1 MSAWFTEG
9 AVLRRLDAGELSILL
24 YPADELEP
32 GPANLFLRRRS
43 AAGRDVCSLL
53 GPGSPGRVRLTG
65 AGPVVTG
72 SWQGLDYQVS
82 FGLAGS
88 VTAWYWHVAVTNR
101 DADAAEVDVVYAQD
115 VALASYAAV
124 RTNEYYVSQYLDLTS
139 VVTDEVGTAVAVRQ
153 NMPGSAAPWI
163 LIGSLRDGAGWGT
176 DALQLTGR
184 GRQGVLEGLRRDLPS
199 ARLQHE
205 HTLALVQDRAVVLD
219 RHETLQTGFF
229 GICRPDHPAATSAAD
244 RAAATEALGQPE
256 ANPPFGT
263 PYSAGRSGEAAS
275 TPFEGSTAPVTVT
288 SLFSPAQ
295 TLLCMALEEEALS
308 ALAGP
313 GRQHV
318 ERSSDTLLSFFTDEG
333 SHVVTAAKEARVL
346 RPHGHIVRT
355 GSSLVPD
362 KASLTSTSW
371 MAGTFHSQ
379 VTQGH
384 VARNRVLSARR
395 SYLGL
400 KQAAGMRVFVRFAD
414 DDDWVLLGVPSAWAV
429 DPDRCRWWYQH
440 ETGLLEVV
448 STAPANVHELGLA
461 IRVLAG
467 APCQL
472 LVCSHVALGE
482 DDGQEPEPPELRVA
496 DAEVTVSPAAG
507 SMARDRFPHG
517 SFRLAWYP
525 GAAPAIGRDEILFS
539 DGRSR
544 GLPWVT
550 IATSAVTQLDLTVTV
565 DLVPKRE
572 IVAQELGEFP
582 WPSFWPGL
590 AGAVRLECP
599 PGGPASAEVNRLDS
613 IVRWFLHDALV
624 HYLSPRGLE
633 QYTGGAWGTR
643 DVCQGPVGLLVALG
657 QLPPLRDLL
666 LRVLRAQKSDGDW
679 PQAFEFFCDAAMP
692 GQSESHGDVVFWP
705 LLALG
710 EYITISGDVGLLAE
724 PVRFL
729 REDGVSAAE
738 PVIEHVRRALDRI
751 GRSTIPGSPLPAY
764 GHGDWND
771 SLQPA
776 DPLMAAHLCSS
787 WTAVLQVHALRT
799 LAGALNVAASG
810 TPHADLRVLAAACAA
825 DAGQLADQTARA
837 LQEVL
842 VPNGELAGY
851 ALFGAGGGI
860 EYLVHPSDERTGLR
874 HGILPMIHAISADL
888 LTPEQARTH
897 LAVISE
903 HLLGPDGA
911 RLFDRP
917 AAYRGGPMEVFRRAE
932 AATFFGREIG
942 LMYTAAH
949 LRYAEALARY
959 GDGDGLLA
967 ALALGNP
974 IGLEERIPSA
984 GRRQSS
990 CYYSS
995 SDAAFGDRYE
1005 AEAHYD
1011 RIRRGEVG
1019 LEGGWRVYSSGPGIF
1034 LRLVVES
1041 MLGIRR
1047 RGERVEIDPVLPRS
1061 LNGLKARISFDQA
1074 AIDVTYRV
1082 GRRGAG
1088 PTAVVLNGV
1097 ALPTIPLTNPYR
1109 APGVS
1114 VPLRHVREI
1123 LAAGPGR
1130 LDVEVP

>member
-1 MSAWFTEG
+1 
-9 AVLRRLDAGELSILL
+9 
-24 YPADELEP
+24 
-32 GPANLFLRRRS
+32 
-43 AAGRDVCSLL
+43 
-53 GPGSPGRVRLTG
+53 
-65 AGPVVTG
+65 
-72 SWQGLDYQVS
+72 
-82 FGLAGS
+82 
-88 VTAWYWHVAVTNR
+88 
-101 DADAAEVDVVYAQD
+101 
-115 VALASYAAV
+115 
-124 RTNEYYVSQYLDLTS
+124 
-139 VVTDEVGTAVAVRQ
+139 
-153 NMPGSAAPWI
+153 
-163 LIGSLRDGAGWGT
+163 
-176 DALQLTGR
+176 
-184 GRQGVLEGLRRDLPS
+184 
-199 ARLQHE
+199 
-205 HTLALVQDRAVVLD
+205 
-219 RHETLQTGFF
+219 
-229 GICRPDHPAATSAAD
+229 
-244 RAAATEALGQPE
+244 
-256 ANPPFGT
+256 
-263 PYSAGRSGEAAS
+263 
-275 TPFEGSTAPVTVT
+275 
-288 SLFSPAQ
+288 
-295 TLLCMALEEEALS
+295 
-308 ALAGP
+308 
-313 GRQHV
+313 
-318 ERSSDTLLSFFTDEG
+318 
-333 SHVVTAAKEARVL
+333 
-346 RPHGHIVRT
+346 
-355 GSSLVPD
+355 
-362 KASLTSTSW
+362 

-400 KQAAGMRVFVRFAD
+400 KQATGMRVFVRSAD

-448 STAPANVHELGLA
+448 STAPADVHELGLA

-472 LVCSHVALGE
+472 LVCAHVALGE

-496 DAEVTVSPAAG
+496 DAEVTVSPMAG

-550 IATSAVTQLDLTVTV
+550 IATSTVTQLDLTVTV

-590 AGAVRLECP
+590 TDAVRLECP
-599 PGGPASAEVNRLDS
+599 LGSPASDEVNRLDA

-710 EYITISGDVGLLAE
+710 EYITISDDIGLLAE
-724 PVRFL
+724 PVGFL
-729 REDGVSAAE
+729 QEDGVTAAE

-751 GRSTIPGSPLPAY
+751 GRGTIPGTPLPAY
-764 GHGDWND
+764 GNGDWND

-776 DPLMAAHLCSS
+776 DPRMAAHLCSS
-787 WTAVLQVHALRT
+787 WTATLQVHTLRT
-799 LAGALNVAASG
+799 LAGALNAAASG
-810 TPHADLRVLAAACAA
+810 TVHAHLRVLAAACAA

-842 VPNGELAGY
+842 VADGELAGY
-851 ALFGAGGGI
+851 ALFGPGGGI
-860 EYLVHPSDERTGLR
+860 EHLVHPSDERTGLH

-967 ALALGNP
+967 ALALVNP
-974 IGLEERIPSA
+974 IGLKDRIPSA

-990 CYYSS
+990 CYHSS
-995 SDAAFGDRYE
+995 SDAAFSDRYE

-1011 RIRRGEVG
+1011 RIHRGEVG

-1061 LNGLKARISFDQA
+1061 LNGLKARIWFDRA

-1082 GRRGAG
+1082 GPRGAG

-1097 ALPTIPLTNPYR
+1097 ALPTTPLTNPYR

-1114 VPLRHVREI
+1114 VPFRQVREI

-1130 LDVEVP
+1130 LDVEIP